1 MANYNND
8 MERMIVESVLAELRK
23 NGAAPAAE
31 APSASGTAAPAVA
44 SSAVVEDGV
53 IELPDIS
60 MPMVDN
66 PHNRA
71 SLEAMKKSNQCPHC
85 FGALRRS
92 SENRSFDS
100 VLS

>member
-1 MANYNND
+1 
-8 MERMIVESVLAELRK
+8 MIVESVLAELRK
-23 NGAAPAAE
+23 NGGVPAAE

-71 SLEAMKKSNQCPHC
+71 SLEAMKKNQCPHC

-92 SENRSFDS
+92 SEKPI
-100 VLS
+100 L